1 MPGLRPADDD
11 GPHKPIS
18 ALLRELGEGPG
29 EVIAIDSVVDHFGR
43 RAFGALLFVFAVPN
57 LLPLPP
63 GSTTLLGLPLVLIAP
78 QLALGVP
85 NLWLPRA
92 LGRRGVRRGDLK
104 RMLERPLPR
113 LMKIERLLAPRLSWV
128 FGRLGDRLIGLVCAV
143 LAVVLILPVPFGNI
157 LPSLTIAALSLGLA
171 QRDGVVALIGY
182 GLAALSVTVLA
193 LTFGAVMAAAA
204 RLEHMVGL

>member
-1 MPGLRPADDD
+1 MPGPRSADD

-29 EVIAIDSVVDHFGR
+29 EVILLDSVIDHFGR

-92 LGRRGVRRGDLK
+92 LGRRRLRRGDLRK
-104 RMLERPLPR
+104 IIERALPQ
-113 LMKIERLLAPRLSWV
+113 LMNIERLLAPRHGWV
-128 FGRLGDRLIGLVCAV
+128 FGRLGDRMIGLVCAL
-143 LAVVLILPVPFGNI
+143 LAIVLILPVPFGNI

-171 QRDGVVALIGY
+171 QRDGLVALIGY
-182 GLAALSVTVLA
+182 GLATLSVTVLA

-204 RLEHMVGL
+204 RLGHVVGL